1 MKDQV
6 DRSIEIVTHIVD
18 VEVLD
23 KIRSTEPLRL
33 PKREDHKKRKCS
45 DSCVS
50 VEKLWDQTYLC
61 ISDDN
66 TVFYFWLSCSG
77 YR

>member
-1 MKDQV
+1 MKDHV

-33 PKREDHKKRKCS
+33 PKREDRKKRKCS

-50 VEKLWDQTYLC
+50 VHTWFQVVWLC
-61 ISDDN
+61 
-66 TVFYFWLSCSG
+66 V
-77 YR
+77 RVV